1 MLKVGGA
8 ASQMWSPSDAGRS
21 GAGTRVRHRDAVPG
35 AARQSRSG
43 GSRAI
48 GSAEVLEI
56 VQLRLRVI
64 GEPTRVRIM
73 VLLDERGNA
82 TVQELVDR
90 MPGAVTHQNVSRHLR
105 MLYEAGM
112 LRRRREG
119 HCIRYELADWTSLWL
134 LEQVAASVEEH
145 LESQRALLSRG
156 TASAS

>member
-1 MLKVGGA
+1 M
-8 ASQMWSPSDAGRS
+8 
-21 GAGTRVRHRDAVPG
+21 
-35 AARQSRSG
+35 
-43 GSRAI
+43 
-48 GSAEVLEI
+48 LEI
-56 VQLRLRVI
+56 VQMRLRVI
-64 GEPTRVRIM
+64 GEPTRVQIM

-145 LESQRALLSRG
+145 LEAQRTLLARG
-156 TASAS
+156 TASV

>member
-1 MLKVGGA
+1 MKNESVSLGA
-8 ASQMWSPSDAGRS
+8 RSPGDVTRKGSKRARGSADPPTPEPRL
-21 GAGTRVRHRDAVPG
+21 GARR
-35 AARQSRSG
+35 
-43 GSRAI
+43 SRAI

-64 GEPTRVRIM
+64 GEPTRVQIM
-73 VLLDERGNA
+73 VLLDDRGSA

-90 MPGAVTHQNVSRHLR
+90 LPGAATHQNVSRHLR

-119 HCIRYELADWTSLWL
+119 HSIRYELADWTSLWL

-145 LESQRALLSRG
+145 LEAQRAVLARG
-156 TASAS
+156 AAGPA